1 MTLAEQAPELH
12 LTVLNTAL
20 SALGCAVN
28 HGMAPSRRL
37 AVIDYSLPS
46 SERRM
51 WIFDL
56 RIQRLLMQEYVAHGR
71 NTGENFAVS
80 FSNELGSNQS
90 SLGLFRAAESYD
102 GRNGYSLRLDGLE
115 RGVNDRARER
125 AIVIHGADYVNPDWI
140 DQQGRIGR
148 SEGCP
153 AVRREVATQVVDT
166 LKDGQYVFAWYPDA
180 HRINTSAFINCA
192 PQRMAA
198 APGRSGS

>member
-1 MTLAEQAPELH
+1 MALAEQAPELR

-28 HGMAPSRRL
+28 HGMTPSRRL

-46 SERRM
+46 SERRL

-102 GRNGYSLRLDGLE
+102 GSNGYSLRLDGLE
-115 RGVNDRARER
+115 SGVNDRARER

-153 AVRREVATQVVDT
+153 AVRREVATQVVNT

-180 HRINTSAFINCA
+180 NWLKTSAFINCT
-192 PQRMAA
+192 PQRMAV